1 MKQRCLFISL
11 LALMASVFQL
21 MPVQAQNQFAIYNY
35 RNDGDFNA
43 WLDSDVEKITYSNT
57 DLDGVEHENI
67 VVQEV
72 WTSDS
77 IYRIPL
83 ETVDSIAFNAPK
95 PVMREGVFYLRGYH
109 GSHTLQI
116 DSLTIYF
123 DTAISRDSLPS
134 VGQTVLSQ
142 SPTYPYDGGFAGKAV
157 DISFSG
163 QYVKVVCCRAEI
175 ADIFKRLVLVGKAVS
190 EDDSSPAHSKAL
202 ARKMSGLDDMDIK
215 TFTLGDIN
223 FSALNGIASMKSKK
237 PKAVCSYYVYIDELF
252 YKISANVNLIHHDI
266 SYTVKINN
274 EILQRLDTE
283 TYSLLYELMNNDLL
297 EDEERE
303 ELEESLLE
311 EEWKKKIRLF
321 EVPVGPVV
329 IYLEGALSCKIGG
342 KLEASYTYSTHVNQY
357 MSFEASGPT
366 IALLNP
372 YSATLGALGSIKS
385 LDSRFDE
392 DESYANEKFSLKL
405 DGSVSLG
412 GSLQLGACLWSDK
425 VLHICAGGEGGLK
438 LNATLDINL
447 DTADF
452 DTEEDDVY
460 NYPVWYG
467 LTKDTKATAELYAKV
482 KGEIG
487 ITPSKFLTLKGDYQ
501 PKSWKKELGTVYL
514 FPHFTKPMLPQVYQ
528 MGQWEYSPLSLRSI
542 PSNNL
547 LFSSKLGMVIT
558 DSEKKQLYYT
568 PQNQEYVNEE
578 EWIEENDAMTV
589 SVANLEP
596 GSYYCYPAFCLW
608 GDKLWKAGPYTKF
621 EVPKPIEVSSENVT
635 VGVGSQKAIPFTGGW
650 GNYSVAVQD
659 KSVCT
664 AELKQEGDSYYIQI
678 VGNKVGTATI
688 KLTDERSKKEVTLN
702 VSVIRASSLTL
713 AKNSVELSVGGKE
726 SVKILSGS
734 ESYEVTTDNPS
745 VVSVSLSTIS
755 ISGGGRTE
763 EQSTTHTVFDAV
775 IEALSVGKAV
785 VTVKDLSSGEIA
797 KINVTVS
804 GDIVAYTSCPDAH
817 HPHLIDLG
825 LPSGT
830 KWACCN
836 VGAEKPEDYGG
847 YFAWGETAEKTR
859 YYWDTYTHCD
869 GSSSTCH
876 DIGKDIAGTQ
886 YDAATVNWG
895 SPWVMPNLEQM
906 EELKN
911 SSTSEWTTEN
921 GVNGRRFTGPNGASI
936 FLPASGRRWNDALS
950 NAGSYGIYW
959 SSTLYESNT
968 DDAYEL
974 YFGSGGV
981 YTIHDVDR
989 SRGQSVRPVRK
1000 N

>member
-21 MPVQAQNQFAIYNY
+21 IPVQAQNQFAIYNY

-385 LDSRFDE
+385 LDCRFDE

-608 GDKLWKAGPYTKF
+608 GDKLWKAGPYTKI

-678 VGNKVGTATI
+678 VGKKDGGSTSVTLKDLRSQKTAAVLVSVTNEVVQKLIKVEPTKIDFGVVPVGT
-688 KLTDERSKKEVTLN
+688 SKTEHFTVSN
-702 VSVIRASSLTL
+702 VGTSSLTFRL
-713 AKNSVELSVGGKE
+713 SEQHSDIDIPESGKEFTLTAGDSKIIEVVFTPTNAFSSTGCSVRIFSDADNGTQYINISGEGTGKIENGDFSLGTDGFTSDYIYVSKPDSYSDMWSEGRYAVGKSPKDYHARFINHGDHTTGTGNMLIVNGSTDNNKYVWKKSFIIKKGVTYEFSAWFLSVSDNTPLDKTMIEYNINGVANKGTYD
-726 SVKILSGS
+726 KI
-734 ESYEVTTDNPS
+734 ENDWV
-745 VVSVSLSTIS
+745 
-755 ISGGGRTE
+755 
-763 EQSTTHTVFDAV
+763 
-775 IEALSVGKAV
+775 
-785 VTVKDLSSGEIA
+785 
-797 KINVTVS
+797 
-804 GDIVAYTSCPDAH
+804 
-817 HPHLIDLG
+817 
-825 LPSGT
+825 
-830 KWACCN
+830 
-836 VGAEKPEDYGG
+836 
-847 YFAWGETAEKTR
+847 R
-859 YYWDTYTHCD
+859 YYWRYTAPES
-869 GSSSTCH
+869 GTIEIKIRTMSS
-876 DIGKDIAGTQ
+876 D
-886 YDAATVNWG
+886 
-895 SPWVMPNLEQM
+895 
-906 EELKN
+906 
-911 SSTSEWTTEN
+911 
-921 GVNGRRFTGPNGASI
+921 
-936 FLPASGRRWNDALS
+936 
-950 NAGSYGIYW
+950 
-959 SSTLYESNT
+959 
-968 DDAYEL
+968 
-974 YFGSGGV
+974 SGGNDFAIDDIFFSNL
-981 YTIHDVDR
+981 YTFDD
-989 SRGQSVRPVRK
+989 
-1000 N
+1000 